1 MPRRLAAIVLV
12 LALPSISF
20 AWTPEAEER
29 IAKRSAKL
37 APPDLRMLIEK
48 YPSAYESGFKRA
60 SAPAECAKHRYL
72 VDRGKGELKALIE
85 NDVREAIRLM
95 RKDRQ
100 IQPFIERLGR
110 ISHLVADA
118 NNPFHT
124 AGSNPRLGESQADF
138 EAYLGRK
145 MASFPTVFYG
155 LRINRDVPRYIDGI
169 VRRSASHYPLL
180 DEEYFRG
187 GRRRTSWEFDDRS
200 TAFGVASISYSRAVT
215 DNINLFYYIWREAG
229 GDVRSAAVLRKGNLV
244 IHEEAGR

>member
-12 LALPSISF
+12 LALPSIAF

-29 IAKRSAKL
+29 IAQRSARL
-37 APPDLRMLIEK
+37 APPDLRLLIEK
-48 YPSAYESGFKRA
+48 YPESYKSGYRKA
-60 SAPAECAKHRYL
+60 AAPAECARHRFL
-72 VDRGKGELKALIE
+72 VARGKGELKSLIE
-85 NDVREAIRLM
+85 KDVRDAIALM
-95 RKDRQ
+95 KRDHQ

-110 ISHLVADA
+110 ISHLVSDA

-124 AGSNPRLGESQADF
+124 ADSNPQLAQSQTDF

-145 MASFPTVFYG
+145 MTTFPTVFYG
-155 LRINRDVPRYIDGI
+155 LRINRDVPRYLDGM
-169 VRRSASHYPLL
+169 VGRSAAHYALL

-215 DNINLFYYIWREAG
+215 DNVNLFYYIWREAG

-244 IHEEAGR
+244 LHDEAGR

>member
-1 MPRRLAAIVLV
+1 MPRRLAAIALA
-12 LALPSISF
+12 LALPSIAF

-29 IAKRSAKL
+29 IAMRSARL
-37 APPDLRMLIEK
+37 APPDLKLLIEK
-48 YPSAYESGFKRA
+48 YPDAYKSGVKRA
-60 SAPAECAKHRYL
+60 ASPAECAKHRYL
-72 VDRGKGELKALIE
+72 VSRGKGELKALIE
-85 NDVREAIRLM
+85 KDVREAISLM
-95 RKDRQ
+95 RKERQ

-124 AGSNPRLGESQADF
+124 ADSNPKLKESQTDF

-145 MASFPTVFYG
+145 MTSFPTVFYG
-155 LRINRDVPRYIDGI
+155 LRINRDVPRYVDGI
-169 VRRSASHYPLL
+169 VQRSAAHYPLL

-215 DNINLFYYIWREAG
+215 DNVNLFYYIWREAG
-229 GDVRSAAVLRKGNLV
+229 GDVRSARVLRKGNLV
-244 IHEEAGR
+244 IHDEAGR

>member
-1 MPRRLAAIVLV
+1 MTRRLAAIALAF
-12 LALPSISF
+12 ALPSIAL

-29 IAKRSAKL
+29 IAQRSARL
-37 APPDLRMLIEK
+37 APPDLKFLIEK
-48 YPSAYESGFKRA
+48 FPDSYKTGYLRA
-60 SAPAECAKHRYL
+60 STPTECAKHRYL
-72 VDRGKGELKALIE
+72 VERGRGELKALIE
-85 NDVREAIRLM
+85 RDVREAITLM
-95 RKDRQ
+95 RKEQ
-100 IQPFIERLGR
+100 QVQPFIERLGR

-124 AGSNPRLGESQADF
+124 ADSNPQLAQSQSDF

-145 MASFPTVFYG
+145 LASFPTVFYG

-169 VRRSASHYPLL
+169 VRRSAAHYPLL

-187 GRRRTSWEFDDRS
+187 GRRRSSWEFDDRS
-200 TAFGVASISYSRAVT
+200 TAFGVASICYSRAVT

-244 IHEEAGR
+244 IHDEAAR